1 MFEIHLVSM
10 STGLIPVVND
20 PVHLSVK
27 WTLPYQRIH
36 RHPGGRMTDIVSLMI
51 VDDSSRARLALTAI
65 LELQAGVR
73 IIAQA
78 SNGLEAVD
86 MIRSCVP
93 DVVLMDMKMPVMDGL
108 EATRIIK
115 RNWPGVKVIILSMY
129 SDYQSEAI
137 SSGAD
142 KFLVKGCSVEE
153 IMSAITGGLGL
164 LTSMG

>member
-1 MFEIHLVSM
+1 
-10 STGLIPVVND
+10 
-20 PVHLSVK
+20 
-27 WTLPYQRIH
+27 
-36 RHPGGRMTDIVSLMI
+36 MTDVVSLMI
-51 VDDSSRARLALTAI
+51 VDDSSRARLALTAF

>member
-1 MFEIHLVSM
+1 MFEIHLDPM
-10 STGLIPVVND
+10 SSGLTPVVND

-36 RHPGGRMTDIVSLMI
+36 RHPGGRMTDVINLMI
-51 VDDSSRARLALTAI
+51 VDDSSRARLALTAF
-65 LELQAGVR
+65 LSLQVGVR

-86 MIRSCVP
+86 LIQSCVP

-115 RNWPGVKVIILSMY
+115 NNWPGVKVIILSMY
-129 SDYQSEAI
+129 SDYLSEAI
-137 SSGAD
+137 LSGAD

-153 IMSAITGGLGL
+153 IMSAITGRSGSLSL
-164 LTSMG
+164 M